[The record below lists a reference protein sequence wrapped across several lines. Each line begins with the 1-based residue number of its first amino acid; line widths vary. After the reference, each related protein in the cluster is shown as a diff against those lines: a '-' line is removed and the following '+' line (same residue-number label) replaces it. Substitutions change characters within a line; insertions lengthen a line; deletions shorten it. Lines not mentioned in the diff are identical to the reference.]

1 MADTTDAQLISIA
14 LVISLSIFCF
24 VIYYLLIVSSLNLEK
39 NHLYDMFVMTI
50 KTSLLQRVFVTISTV
65 LHLFQLFHFVC
76 LLTVLFIFRI
86 DFLVYTLKFR
96 AFVHL

>member
-1 MADTTDAQLISIA
+1 MADTTDAQLMSISLA
-14 LVISLSIFCF
+14 ISLSIFCF
-24 VIYYLLIVSSLNLEK
+24 VVYYLLIVSSLNLN

-65 LHLFQLFHFVC
+65 LHLFQLFHFIC
-76 LLTVLFIFRI
+76 LLTVLVIFRI

-96 AFVHL
+96 AFIHL